1 MSLFNV
7 CTWWSAQCS
16 DLGENYDVAS
26 LLCARFGLEDQEKD
40 YIVIGTHAG
49 HLSIYY
55 PSYELDATGN
65 TYGYR
70 ATDLLLEQQG
80 NSPIL
85 GVYAGRF
92 TANSRKENANQLA
105 VLHPYMVVIYSV
117 QFIGGVAEHGAQL
130 SLQQLH
136 AYRFNRTAFALCKG
150 YFGKV
155 KGREFFCVVHLDGA
169 LTFYEQ
175 DGISYECKFP
185 GHRALPTPI
194 VYCERTDSFFRLAS
208 AWNLECFTY
217 QDLSHSSINKSQY
230 QSTWSMCLGEGIL
243 DMNVVQV
250 KSDHA
255 SLMILGE
262 RNFLCVTDAGKL
274 EFILKLEYVP
284 KCFYSFVVGYYWE
297 PTARLITIIFS
308 ASSKLFIYEKANIIW
323 AAHIKHEPPVAIQ
336 RSNLSGLTGALV
348 TLGPCGQLRI
358 GYLGTDPYVFQV
370 PPLNVQ
376 ELSFTEAQKKL
387 QELEEEI
394 KEATDIQNVEIINQK
409 AYEDMNISF
418 TINAEVKAEA
428 DLLLLEDIPVN
439 VALKELS
446 VSTGQL
452 RWHAKEDLSEMQIVF
467 NMPEGIRCSHDTVT
481 YVNVKGD
488 TSETMEL
495 EFFIAELLH
504 FHTSKVEVVVSFI
517 SMKGVPRVIQQAA
530 FLPLNMFFKLKQ
542 PQKAASIKLTYIINL
557 KVEESPKLC
566 DYFSEFI
573 SWENESQSLG
583 LVLLTTLGENVEEI
597 VTIVAEKNSNR
608 LRLES
613 DVLEAFP
620 LVLERLI
627 YQTLEAQ
634 KLILGPRKATLKGQI
649 NPNADYITASAFIPV
664 QPILHRI
671 DIHHETQE
679 NIRKQTLELDEL
691 WQRFKELQRRL
702 QEKVE
707 DEPKEILVLQI
718 EENYDHLIA
727 EGDRLTEMRK
737 HELKQRCDLTCA
749 LTVAKLII
757 SSLKLEEKLVNIISS
772 VLTTPSEDWTE
783 LSWEESM
790 AAGIDMLHHYGPL
803 SSTNTNNQHSMI
815 DSNIN
820 TEKSFDYK
828 RFRRNV
834 AILFERIVRLA
845 SNDQQLAE
853 VQIIETTMPKSSRAE
868 IVDQSTEDMA
878 NIHEILNVQPMTLT
892 TAPVRRLRPYQRSCT
907 LEAVEDDDEEEATE
921 DEEDLRKMG
930 YKKHYG
936 CKEINK
942 ENNDATPWV
951 NEDFKL
957 PESDELFNDLGIWW

>member
-16 DLGENYDVAS
+16 DLDENYDVAS

-40 YIVIGTHAG
+40 YIVVGTHAG

-55 PSYELDATGN
+55 PSYEVDATGN

-92 TANSRKENANQLA
+92 TAHSSKENTNQLA
-105 VLHPYMVVIYSV
+105 VLHPYMVVIYNV

-150 YFGKV
+150 RFGKV

-175 DGISYECKFP
+175 DGITYECKFP

-217 QDLSHSSINKSQY
+217 QDLSHSSINKSHY
-230 QSTWSMCLGEGIL
+230 QSIWSICLGE
-243 DMNVVQV
+243 
-250 KSDHA
+250 
-255 SLMILGE
+255 
-262 RNFLCVTDAGKL
+262 
-274 EFILKLEYVP
+274 
-284 KCFYSFVVGYYWE
+284 E
-297 PTARLITIIFS
+297 PTARLITVIFS
-308 ASSKLFIYEKANIIW
+308 ESSKLFIYENANIIW

-336 RSNLSGLTGALV
+336 RSNLNGLTGALV

-387 QELEEEI
+387 QELEQEI
-394 KEATDIQNVEIINQK
+394 KKATDIQNMEIINQK
-409 AYEDMNISF
+409 AYEDMNLSF

-439 VALKELS
+439 VALKELPVGS
-446 VSTGQL
+446 GQL
-452 RWHAKEDLSEMQIVF
+452 RWHAKEALSEMQIVF
-467 NMPEGIRCSHDTVT
+467 NMPEGIRCSQDTVT
-481 YVNVKGD
+481 YVNIKGD

-517 SMKGVPRVIQQAA
+517 SMKGVPRVIQKAD

-542 PQKAASIKLTYIINL
+542 PQKAASIKLTYIINS
-557 KVEESPKLC
+557 KVEESSKLC

-583 LVLLTTLGENVEEI
+583 LVLLTTVGENFEEI
-597 VTIVAEKNSNR
+597 VTIVAGKNSNR
-608 LRLES
+608 LRLQS
-613 DVLEAFP
+613 DVLETFP
-620 LVLERLI
+620 LVLERLVSK
-627 YQTLEAQ
+627 TLEAQ
-634 KLILGPRKATLKGQI
+634 NQTLGPRKATLKGQI
-649 NPNADYITASAFIPV
+649 NPNADYITAAAFIPV

-691 WQRFKELQRRL
+691 WQRFKKLQRRL

-707 DEPKEILVLQI
+707 DESKEILVLQI

-727 EGDRLTEMRK
+727 EGDRLMEMRK
-737 HELKQRCDLTCA
+737 DELKQRCDLTCA
-749 LTVAKLII
+749 LTVAKFII
-757 SSLKLEEKLVNIISS
+757 STLKIEEKLVNIISS

-783 LSWEESM
+783 LNWEESM
-790 AAGIDMLHHYGPL
+790 SAGIDMLHHYGPL
-803 SSTNTNNQHSMI
+803 SSTKTNNQHSMI
-815 DSNIN
+815 DSNTN
-820 TEKSFDYK
+820 AEKSFDYK
-828 RFRRNV
+828 RFRRNF
-834 AILFERIVRLA
+834 AILFERIIRLA
-845 SNDQQLAE
+845 SSDQQLAE
-853 VQIIETTMPKSSRAE
+853 VQIIEATVPKSSKAE
-868 IVDQSTEDMA
+868 IVDQGSEDIA
-878 NIHEILNVQPMTLT
+878 NMHEILNVQPMTLT
-892 TAPVRRLRPYQRSCT
+892 TAPVKRLKPYQRSCT

-921 DEEDLRKMG
+921 DEEDLRTMG

-942 ENNDATPWV
+942 ENDATPWV